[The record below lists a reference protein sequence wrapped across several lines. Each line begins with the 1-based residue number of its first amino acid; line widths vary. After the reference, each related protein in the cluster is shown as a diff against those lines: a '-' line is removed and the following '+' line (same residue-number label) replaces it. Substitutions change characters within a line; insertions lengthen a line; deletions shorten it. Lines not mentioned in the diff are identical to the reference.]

1 MKKSM
6 RSVRSEKIEFRPWS
20 KLRARLFRDPKV
32 KKAYDDL
39 EFEFTLIRA
48 ILDART
54 KKGMTQKKLAE
65 KLGTKQSAIARF
77 EAGNA
82 NPTLSFLKKL
92 SRALDLKLTVHE

>member
-1 MKKSM
+1 MTKKDNKERIQWVSFKEHLAEM
-6 RSVRSEKIEFRPWS
+6 V
-20 KLRARLFRDPKV
+20 RDPEFKR
-32 KKAYDDL
+32 AYDDL
-39 EFEFTLIRA
+39 ELEYQLISA
-48 ILDART
+48 IIDQRN
-54 KKGMTQKKLAE
+54 KKGLTQQKLAE